1 MRRIIHLSWAAGL
14 LIFACRESDVIDNL
28 KDTANMKR
36 KQVFIKTGYL
46 LKWQED
52 SWERKVSGSISYK
65 ALRKE
70 KKREKTEEKKYI
82 SKRHHNA
89 TNRATRKQRLN
100 IFSPSINKVEA
111 MKSVEVKRDVRTA
124 VTKQEKEH
132 I

>member
-1 MRRIIHLSWAAGL
+1 MTRK
-14 LIFACRESDVIDNL
+14 ESKYSL
-28 KDTANMKR
+28 KLRPCSSGKETHER
-36 KQVFIKTGYL
+36 GRFQVQFHIT
-46 LKWQED
+46 
-52 SWERKVSGSISYK
+52 

-70 KKREKTEEKKYI
+70 KKRREKTEEEKNYI
-82 SKRHHNA
+82 SKRRHNA